1 MLDSFDLINR
11 GKFYDLKRAI
21 FYKKVNFS
29 AKNSYGDTILH
40 IFLREGLHQANPDI
54 MDSILKAIYSIS
66 FQNNVGDTPLHLAA
80 SAGDL
85 DMVERLLKKGANPL
99 LKNRRDKLPIDDV
112 AICDDKEQL
121 TNLLSAAAKLL
132 NGDYLD
138 DDVDITNLLNV
149 KDEKRRSPL
158 HIAVEKGNKD
168 LVKRLIAKKA
178 NVSSR
183 DSKKRSPLHIAVEKG
198 NKDLVKLLLDAGA
211 DVNALDFNYISPL
224 HIAVEKGNKDL
235 VKLLLDAG
243 ADVNALDF
251 KYISPLHIALK
262 SKNQEIE
269 TILLNAPGIDC
280 NIRDVYGCS
289 PLFFAIKI
297 MKDVELV
304 KLLLQKGADVNAELV
319 TGGFERPIHS
329 ALKHGSEE
337 CINFLLAQDGID
349 FNVQDENKD
358 TPLHIAI
365 MNMNSDIAN
374 KLIEYGANPF
384 LANDHKYRSVD
395 LIKRFMDKDADELYY
410 KANKYALL
418 EHIKYGVI
426 PFVCVSLMSLY
437 GYHKYHVNAIPVLY
451 VSSFAL
457 SDIEWTQV
465 QVSAL
470 YCYASS
476 LIVRSFMD
484 SCEHPIVLKAAGIGI
499 IASGAMYSA
508 YQDQPQSVPSI

>member
-211 DVNALDFNYISPL
+211 DVNALDF
-224 HIAVEKGNKDL
+224 
-235 VKLLLDAG
+235 
-243 ADVNALDF
+243 

-384 LANDHKYRSVD
+384 LANHHKYRSVD
-395 LIKRFMDKDADELYY
+395 LIKRLMDNDADALYY

-418 EHIKYGVI
+418 EHIKYAVI
-426 PFVCVSLMSLY
+426 PFVCVSLLRLY
-437 GYHKYHVNAIPVLY
+437 GYQKYHVNAIPVLY
-451 VSSFAL
+451 ISSFAL
-457 SDIEWTQV
+457 SDTERTQL

-470 YCYASS
+470 YCYGSS
-476 LIVRSFMD
+476 LIVRGFMD

-499 IASGAMYSA
+499 IVAGAMYSA
-508 YQDQPQSVPSI
+508 YQYQPQSLTSL